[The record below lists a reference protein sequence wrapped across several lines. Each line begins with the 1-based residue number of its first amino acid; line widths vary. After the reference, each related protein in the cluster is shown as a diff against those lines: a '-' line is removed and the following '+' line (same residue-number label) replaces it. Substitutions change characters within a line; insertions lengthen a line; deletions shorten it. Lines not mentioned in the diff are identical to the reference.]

1 MSTFGKYFRKLKP
14 EKTSNLKVVVLCV
27 FTASTFWLLN
37 ALNKDNYT
45 TTVNQPVIIDYDRE
59 EYMAVADVPREI
71 RISINGNGWD
81 LLKRHFKI
89 GVTDFEIQLEEPS
102 QQPYLLTS
110 NIENQLS
117 EHIASTNL
125 VDIVQDTLFYQ
136 IDKIVSKRIQLAADT
151 SSNTL
156 AENHAYASTIRIEPE
171 TVMVRGPIS
180 IIEQLEGKLKVP
192 LGDQNIED
200 DFSRLLPLELGR
212 DLSRFL
218 SLDEESAQVSFE
230 VEEFLEN
237 TLQLEINKL
246 YFPNNVGID
255 SEVTEVRVNLFV
267 GESGMEDFQNL
278 DLRAIL
284 NYNNRNRE
292 DSTISVS
299 LNTLPDYIRDVSFE
313 PESFKLTYE

>member
-1 MSTFGKYFRKLKP
+1 LSTFGKYFRKLKP

-117 EHIASTNL
+117 EHISSTNL

-156 AENHAYASTIRIEPE
+156 AENHAYASDIRIEPE
-171 TVMVRGPIS
+171 TVMVKGPIS

-192 LGDQNIED
+192 LGEQNIED

-267 GESGMEDFQNL
+267 GESSMEDFQNL
-278 DLRAIL
+278 DLQAIL

>member
-156 AENHAYASTIRIEPE
+156 AENHAYASAIRIEPE

-267 GESGMEDFQNL
+267 GESSMEDFQNL

>member
-1 MSTFGKYFRKLKP
+1 MSTLGKYFRKLKP

-45 TTVNQPVIIDYDRE
+45 TTVTQPVVIDYDKE
-59 EYMAVADVPREI
+59 EYMAVSGVPREI

-81 LLKRHFKI
+81 LLKRHFKM
-89 GVTDFEIQLEEPS
+89 GVTEFEIWLEEPS
-102 QQPYLLTS
+102 RQPYLLTS
-110 NIENQLS
+110 DIESQLS

-136 IDKIVSKRIQLAADT
+136 IDKIVSKRIQLVADT
-151 SSNTL
+151 TENTL
-156 AENHAYASTIRIEPE
+156 AENHAFASAIEIEPK
-171 TVMVRGPIS
+171 TVMVTGPIS
-180 IIEQLEGKLKVP
+180 IIEQLEGKLRVP
-192 LGDQNIED
+192 LGERNIED
-200 DFSRLLPLELGR
+200 DFSRLLPLELDR
-212 DLSRFL
+212 ELDRYL
-218 SLDEESAQVSFE
+218 SLDEETAQISFM

-246 YFPNNVGID
+246 YFPNNVDINSD
-255 SEVTEVRVNLFV
+255 ITEVRVNLYV
-267 GESGMEDFQNL
+267 KESRLEDFQNL
-278 DLRAIL
+278 ELAATL

-299 LNTLPDYIRDVSFE
+299 LNTAPDYIRDVSFE

>member
-1 MSTFGKYFRKLKP
+1 M
-14 EKTSNLKVVVLCV
+14 VVLCV

-156 AENHAYASTIRIEPE
+156 AENHAYASAIRIEPE